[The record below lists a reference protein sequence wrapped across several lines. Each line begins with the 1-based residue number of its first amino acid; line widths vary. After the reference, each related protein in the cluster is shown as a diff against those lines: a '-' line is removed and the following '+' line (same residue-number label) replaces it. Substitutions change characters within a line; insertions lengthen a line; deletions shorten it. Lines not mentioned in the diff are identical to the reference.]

1 MTEAFTQALCTLIRR
16 LGQDAKQLRD
26 NGLTIE
32 QKGRQDFVS
41 QADVYVETQLREWL
55 KAQRPQDGLLGEERG
70 LEPGSDGV
78 WVIDPIDGTTNFI
91 LGMDYWCISVAYVS
105 GNAIQMGI
113 IYAPDRNEFFFA
125 EAGKGAFLNDHRLT
139 IADPSPDAIVL
150 GVGRSSRSAPRE
162 YTQAIETLLEHGVE
176 HRRFGAG
183 ALMLAHVAAGLV
195 HGYFEA
201 HLHSWDALAG
211 LVLIKE
217 AGGLHNDFLAN
228 DGLTR
233 GNTAWAASPAVWRQ
247 LQPLLLP
254 EDR

>member
-1 MTEAFTQALCTLIRR
+1 MTEEFTQALCALIRR
-16 LGQDAKQLRD
+16 LGQEAKQLRD

-41 QADVYVETQLREWL
+41 QADVYVETELRAWL
-55 KAQRPQDGLLGEERG
+55 KAERPQDGLLGEERG

-91 LGMDYWCISVAYVS
+91 LGMDYWCISVAYVRDD
-105 GNAIQMGI
+105 AIKLGV

-125 EAGKGAFLNDHRLT
+125 ESGKGAFLNDKRLT
-139 IADPSPDAIVL
+139 LTEPDADAVVL
-150 GVGRSSRSAPRE
+150 GIGRSSRTTARE
-162 YTQAIETLLEHGVE
+162 YTQTIETLFEHGVE

-183 ALMLAHVAAGLV
+183 ALMLAHVAAGQV

-211 LVLIKE
+211 LVIIKE
-217 AGGLHNDFLAN
+217 AGGMHNDFLAN
-228 DGLTR
+228 NGLTK
-233 GNTAWAASPAVWRQ
+233 GNNAWAATPQVWQR
-247 LQPLLLP
+247 LQPVLLP
-254 EDR
+254 NG

>member
-16 LGQDAKQLRD
+16 LGQEAKQLRD

-105 GNAIQMGI
+105 GNVIQMGI

-125 EAGKGAFLNDHRLT
+125 EAGKGAFLNDRRLM